1 MHYEAQLW
9 VSPTDSSQTD
19 LLTTVI
25 DLQLNKLQSGT
36 HRTPAQELSDFS
48 MFMAI
53 IHSTSLL
60 LLPFLS
66 LWQTDKSQLWC
77 PKQSCPG
84 TVAIQCLL
92 VILEISLS
100 APSGKLEISLPHLN
114 IQNIFSLVEEG
125 FADISEMWT
134 AAWSCKSSLENG
146 KGFQG
151 SWTMT

>member
-48 MFMAI
+48 MFMAS

-66 LWQTDKSQLWC
+66 L
-77 PKQSCPG
+77 
-84 TVAIQCLL
+84 
-92 VILEISLS
+92 
-100 APSGKLEISLPHLN
+100 
-114 IQNIFSLVEEG
+114 
-125 FADISEMWT
+125 
-134 AAWSCKSSLENG
+134 
-146 KGFQG
+146 
-151 SWTMT
+151 